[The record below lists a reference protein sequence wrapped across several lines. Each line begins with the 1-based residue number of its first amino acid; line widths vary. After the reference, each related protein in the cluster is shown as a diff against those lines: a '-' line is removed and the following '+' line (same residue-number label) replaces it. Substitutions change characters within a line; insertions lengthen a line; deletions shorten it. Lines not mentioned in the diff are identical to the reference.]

1 MIGDR
6 LLIDIWLDIENGR
19 SQFKYLKGYPYHRLD
34 THKYKAVYYLEQYLK
49 LQLEDSQMTVR
60 EQLSKEL
67 EQAPESLV
75 EEILDFCLFVKQRQQ
90 AKANNQA
97 IAPKTNGILDLLE
110 SIKAIQAQVPNEE
123 WDKIPHDGSINH
135 DHYLYGSPKVE
146 E

>member
-1 MIGDR
+1 
-6 LLIDIWLDIENGR
+6 
-19 SQFKYLKGYPYHRLD
+19 
-34 THKYKAVYYLEQYLK
+34 
-49 LQLEDSQMTVR
+49 MTVR

-97 IAPKTNGILDLLE
+97 IEPKTNGILDLLE
-110 SIKAIQAQVPNEE
+110 RVKVIQSQVPNEE
-123 WDKIPHDGSINH
+123 WDKLPHDGSINH